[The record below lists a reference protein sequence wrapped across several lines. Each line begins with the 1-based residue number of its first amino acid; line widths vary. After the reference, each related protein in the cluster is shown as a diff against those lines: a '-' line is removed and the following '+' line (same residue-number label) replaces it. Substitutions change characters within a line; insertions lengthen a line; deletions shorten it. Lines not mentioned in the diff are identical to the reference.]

1 MRGLANNENLRPY
14 DNRSVSEAREN
25 GKKGGIASGAA
36 RRKKKKLRTRIQD
49 ALSTAVTNPKIKS
62 KIEKMGMDPE
72 DATAFDAV
80 VASLLSEAIMCQ
92 NVKAIAMLMDY
103 AGESPAEK
111 RAQAEEDRKA
121 QAFKMQM
128 DAVENL
134 ERDNDAV
141 LQYIDGLK
149 VKDDTAERETD

>member
-1 MRGLANNENLRPY
+1 MANNENLIPMNERTT
-14 DNRSVSEAREN
+14 SEQREIQ
-25 GKKGGIASGAA
+25 KKAGIASGVA
-36 RRKKKKLRTRIQD
+36 RRKKKELRARIQD

-62 KIEKMGMDPE
+62 KIKKMGMDPE
-72 DATAFDAV
+72 DATTFDAV
-80 VASLLSEAIMCQ
+80 VASLMSEAIMCQ

-121 QAFKMQM
+121 QVFKMQM

>member
-1 MRGLANNENLRPY
+1 MQGHENLIPINERTK
-14 DNRSVSEAREN
+14 DEQRKIR
-25 GKKGGIASGAA
+25 KKAGIASGAA
-36 RRKKKKLRTRIQD
+36 RRKKKELRTRIQN